1 MEKRQKD
8 ISQNRWLPLLR
19 GRSHKGS
26 SVETGVCLDFPR
38 PGGPLGKGYPLGG
51 RENKKTSIKTGVCPD
66 CPVGKRNALRGRSH
80 KGTSVKTGFSPPAS
94 PKGSLRIQTGSH
106 DQTRYLQTL
115 CPEIP
120 NRQRKKNRGYQKP
133 NELPSEAASGELKQT
148 KKNREDQRPNR
159 LPSEAVSG
167 ELK

>member
-38 PGGPLGKGYPLGG
+38 PGGPLAKGYPLGG

-66 CPVGKRNALRGRSH
+66 CPVGKGNALRGRSH

-120 NRQRKKNRGYQKP
+120 NRQRKK
-133 NELPSEAASGELKQT
+133 KQ
-148 KKNREDQRPNR
+148 R
-159 LPSEAVSG
+159 LPETKRAAFRSCVRRVETDKKKTGRTKDQTGCLQKLCPES
-167 ELK
+167 